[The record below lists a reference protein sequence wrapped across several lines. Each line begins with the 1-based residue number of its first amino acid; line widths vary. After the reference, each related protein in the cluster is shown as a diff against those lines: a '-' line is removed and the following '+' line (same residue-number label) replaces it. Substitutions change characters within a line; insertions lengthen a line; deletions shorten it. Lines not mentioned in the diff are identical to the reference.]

1 LRPGIVQIDN
11 GAEFAISD
19 TNTTTTNSDGFDVL
33 SGATFSTSGT
43 ITNGQYLQLR
53 VISANTEFTPKTMV
67 LGIGD
72 TSTGSDWV
80 VSTGQSLST
89 TPTSFVFPDVT
100 DAIEDALIAS
110 ASRPVGGITGLG
122 TNIVVPVELVSTTSS
137 EVKVKINNGSIGVF
151 PASVSNGDVIT
162 LYARSSATFS
172 STVDVNIQVG
182 GTTIPT
188 WRVQTNSG
196 PDTDASFTPPTNK
209 TNQVPST
216 YISSSVITITGIN
229 RPITISA
236 TNNALISIDY
246 DTAVV
251 GPRTFDPLVN
261 SSFYLILYSSTQLS
275 GTVSTTVTV
284 GTGTSNNPF
293 TWSVTNY
300 AVAPPPPSYV
310 GSWYSKKNEKIIRN
324 GNGDITSVQR
334 TKYDGYS
341 IGTILPALKEGPSGY
356 GNLDGSLTSRFPG
369 FIECDGS
376 SYNAADYPLLWEVIG
391 NTYGGNGSYD
401 SVNKSYSGTFNVP
414 DYRNRRMCGTGLVDG
429 NRGSSAF
436 LPVDGG
442 SVFSVGSTG
451 GFWFVDTVGVA
462 GPLPYEQVEA
472 SSNSATTGTE
482 SPFFTLG
489 TVRTTGV
496 NLVTSEVSF
505 TTTGTISAQV
515 GPVSLVPTNA
525 PPHSHIMLA
534 AQVDGERGDPLIP
547 WGTRALFATA
557 AGPIDTGNN
566 YAGEFPDESEATNAP
581 GVWAQF
587 LTNRFPEMASELQL
601 AGSSM
606 TELTDQ
612 LTTEGNTTVSY
623 ENLWPSN
630 LSGLDTS
637 KLITINNSGNREVA
651 GVIDTNVSTYRIDD
665 YGGSTSTHSH
675 YITTSPI
682 TNPLTDYS
690 YDNSS
695 GAGTKNGLGDAANT
709 LSISFNASGTGLG
722 VNEGTFTMN
731 ATIKNPVPEVALS
744 PNRTVPILAPFHKV
758 KYIIKAY

>member
-1 LRPGIVQIDN
+1 
-11 GAEFAISD
+11 
-19 TNTTTTNSDGFDVL
+19 
-33 SGATFSTSGT
+33 
-43 ITNGQYLQLR
+43 
-53 VISANTEFTPKTMV
+53 
-67 LGIGD
+67 
-72 TSTGSDWV
+72 
-80 VSTGQSLST
+80 
-89 TPTSFVFPDVT
+89 
-100 DAIEDALIAS
+100 
-110 ASRPVGGITGLG
+110 
-122 TNIVVPVELVSTTSS
+122 
-137 EVKVKINNGSIGVF
+137 
-151 PASVSNGDVIT
+151 
-162 LYARSSATFS
+162 
-172 STVDVNIQVG
+172 
-182 GTTIPT
+182 
-188 WRVQTNSG
+188 
-196 PDTDASFTPPTNK
+196 
-209 TNQVPST
+209 
-216 YISSSVITITGIN
+216 
-229 RPITISA
+229 
-236 TNNALISIDY
+236 
-246 DTAVV
+246 
-251 GPRTFDPLVN
+251 
-261 SSFYLILYSSTQLS
+261 
-275 GTVSTTVTV
+275 
-284 GTGTSNNPF
+284 
-293 TWSVTNY
+293 
-300 AVAPPPPSYV
+300 
-310 GSWYSKKNEKIIRN
+310 
-324 GNGDITSVQR
+324 
-334 TKYDGYS
+334 
-341 IGTILPALKEGPSGY
+341 
-356 GNLDGSLTSRFPG
+356 
-369 FIECDGS
+369 
-376 SYNAADYPLLWEVIG
+376 
-391 NTYGGNGSYD
+391 
-401 SVNKSYSGTFNVP
+401 
-414 DYRNRRMCGTGLVDG
+414 
-429 NRGSSAF
+429 
-436 LPVDGG
+436 
-442 SVFSVGSTG
+442 
-451 GFWFVDTVGVA
+451 
-462 GPLPYEQVEA
+462 
-472 SSNSATTGTE
+472 
-482 SPFFTLG
+482 
-489 TVRTTGV
+489 
-496 NLVTSEVSF
+496 
-505 TTTGTISAQV
+505 
-515 GPVSLVPTNA
+515 
-525 PPHSHIMLA
+525 MLA